1 VNNASQGTTKAA
13 DATSEKPIPYG
24 YTRTVINGV
33 EKFCHVD
40 TYTGSRTQ
48 KSQVCLT
55 RVQLDQMQSTST
67 DFIQDVQ
74 RRSAVSTTN
83 TTPGAGGAGGH

>member
-1 VNNASQGTTKAA
+1 
-13 DATSEKPIPYG
+13 
-24 YTRTVINGV
+24 VINGV
-33 EKFCHVD
+33 EKFCRVD

-74 RRSAVSTTN
+74 RRSAASTQN